1 MDIRDR
7 KEQLATDILKLT
19 RAAPADEAAGN
30 EWCTLLPEWKYRND
44 GKSTGTDGICLILE
58 SGGGAPLVSRCTDTG
73 GEEISASGS
82 SLPVSSSAAGTSR

>member
-19 RAAPADEAAGN
+19 RLRLQMKLPVMSGAL
-30 EWCTLLPEWKYRND
+30 LLPEWKYRND
-44 GKSTGTDGICLILE
+44 EKGTGTDGYLSVLE

>member
-7 KEQLATDILKLT
+7 KEQLAIDILKLT
-19 RAAPADEAAGN
+19 RLRLQMKLPVMSGA
-30 EWCTLLPEWKYRND
+30 LLRN
-44 GKSTGTDGICLILE
+44 GRYLSVLE